1 MYVNHNKPE
10 ESSLSVVL
18 LTLLA
23 RIFLL
28 TSSLSRVEIFVVYG
42 VDYGMKEVGLITV
55 LESSTQSTCFCGFS
69 IATLKVDYY
78 LSFYVSNSMVSV

>member
-10 ESSLSVVL
+10 ESSLSAVL

-28 TSSLSRVEIFVVYG
+28 TSSLSRVEILCVYG
-42 VDYGMKEVGLITV
+42 VLYGMKEVGLITV
-55 LESSTQSTCFCGFS
+55 LESSTQSTCFFGLS
-69 IATLKVDYY
+69 MVTLKEDY
-78 LSFYVSNSMVSV
+78 LMIF